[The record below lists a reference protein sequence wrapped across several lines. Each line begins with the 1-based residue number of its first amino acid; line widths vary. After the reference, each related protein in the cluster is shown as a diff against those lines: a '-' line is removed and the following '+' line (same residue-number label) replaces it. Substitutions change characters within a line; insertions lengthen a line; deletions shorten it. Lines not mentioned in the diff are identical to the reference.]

1 MTRMVQDDEDD
12 GLSDSTFRFGAPSL
26 KLCPP
31 LPPDTMP
38 PRAHSC
44 FRASTSGN
52 ARSMREV
59 LELVQTQGGGLE

>member
-1 MTRMVQDDEDD
+1 MTRMLQDDEDD

-31 LPPDTMP
+31 LPLDIMP
-38 PRAHSC
+38 PRAHSF

-52 ARSMREV
+52 ARSMRDILEV
-59 LELVQTQGGGLE
+59 VQMQGGQLE

>member
-1 MTRMVQDDEDD
+1 MTRLLQDDEDD

-31 LPPDTMP
+31 LPLDIMP
-38 PRAHSC
+38 PRAHLC

-52 ARSMREV
+52 VRSMREV
-59 LELVQTQGGGLE
+59 LALVQTQGGQLE